1 MEVSVHNDLKN
12 EWEIYTLYYLCIQ
25 MSNPYLYDEIPS
37 PSQTRF
43 RGSLQSAQEKVQTFR
58 SKSTYSL
65 NSTLPVRRSK
75 SVDRFSDDNDSFS
88 DQNMIMYSTNS
99 VNVVPSGARYKKPS
113 AKVCNANSM
122 YSVMYPSGRP
132 LRVAPRPP
140 STRSLNLNGELP
152 GYMKHTAV

>member
-1 MEVSVHNDLKN
+1 MNGKFTHF
-12 EWEIYTLYYLCIQ
+12 YYLCIQ

-75 SVDRFSDDNDSFS
+75 SVDRFSDDQDSFS
-88 DQNMIMYSTNS
+88 DQNMIM
-99 VNVVPSGARYKKPS
+99 
-113 AKVCNANSM
+113 
-122 YSVMYPSGRP
+122 
-132 LRVAPRPP
+132 
-140 STRSLNLNGELP
+140 
-152 GYMKHTAV
+152 